1 MENFYLKETAKT
13 PKIMADPTTGI
24 IEIKGRSMPEDGPRF
39 FGQFTQWL
47 TTYQMFAPEST
58 EVSFFLDYFN
68 TSSSKCI
75 LDLFRQLEAIVQ
87 AGNTS
92 GRVIWKFIEEDEDM
106 EEAGEDYSSIV
117 DVPFDL
123 QEINP

>member
-1 MENFYLKETAKT
+1 MNDLIIDGSEKLPTIKFLANGQLSVFGRCIPENAVEFFEPIEKWMDHYAESPNPETT
-13 PKIMADPTTGI
+13 L
-24 IEIKGRSMPEDGPRF
+24 EI
-39 FGQFTQWL
+39 
-47 TTYQMFAPEST
+47 
-58 EVSFFLDYFN
+58 FLDYFN